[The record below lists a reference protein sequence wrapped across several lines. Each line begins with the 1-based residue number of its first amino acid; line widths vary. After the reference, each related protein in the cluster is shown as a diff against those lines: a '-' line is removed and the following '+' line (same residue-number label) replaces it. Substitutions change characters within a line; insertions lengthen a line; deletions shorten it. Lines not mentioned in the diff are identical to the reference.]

1 MVNTYGH
8 GHYTRP
14 QWTTERPNGEHMPD
28 NGRYYDTGIRTPP
41 PTISEVL
48 REQCKINHQSFFLAV
63 LTEDG
68 HTVYFTGPNKL
79 PEGEIQRYFDMDR
92 FIRYQKRAA
101 ENGLVGAYDEMSFG
115 PEYHGR
121 RGCDRRMETAEQFY
135 DHVPPTYRTRKR
147 QRANVPRRVRDDDE
161 PAVTVSAKK
170 GIRINNAQ
178 EVWDFYDQRFK
189 KIQQNTCKL
198 IAKAWIKAIAPK
210 KQSTHPYTGTKIP
223 DWWPKPLGPTKDEG
237 MRHKEPDHLFKP
249 ERLRLLCH
257 LLRLIV
263 EPNSQQHPSIR
274 AQELTVAKLEELT
287 MEAMG
292 GFFSD
297 RANPNQAKKKPFLK
311 EIFKVAKVEE
321 QYKRGEIDGDTVV
334 YVMADNNQSD
344 FPSDDEDD
352 ACREEDDE
360 HHLSVISS
368 RLSPPKTTMPHALMP
383 IPTTDHSPTTN
394 IQPGFVSEMS
404 IRNQYPTTL
413 MPPDLTSDQHYVE
426 NGGIPVGG
434 QASLQQHGAP
444 VQMQE
449 MIPSPHETSRRPS
462 LFSSPSD
469 YASTSASGLYPGA
482 WQQTTTAPGSAPIYS
497 FGTSSQQPQQPPHP
511 PLPHPQGTFV
521 SHQGVQIGQNQPPY
535 MGSSF
540 DTLPH
545 TNNGLFRGP
554 NVSQGSVSHGQNYP
568 SYMHHD
574 SRGLPGDMKMDPSN
588 RGLPPH

>member
-1 MVNTYGH
+1 MVNTYNGH
-8 GHYTRP
+8 GYYTRP
-14 QWTTERPNGEHMPD
+14 QWTPERPTGEHMPD

-41 PTISEVL
+41 PTIGDVL
-48 REQCKINHQSFFLAV
+48 RDQCKINHQSFFLAV

-68 HTVYFTGPNKL
+68 RTVYFTGPNKL
-79 PEGEIQRYFDMDR
+79 PEGEIQRYFDMER

-101 ENGLVGAYDEMSFG
+101 ENGLAGAYDEMSFG
-115 PEYHGR
+115 PEYGR
-121 RGCDRRMETAEQFY
+121 RGSDRRLEAPEQFY
-135 DHVPPTYRTRKR
+135 DHAPPTYRTRKR

-178 EVWDFYDQRFK
+178 EVGDFYDQRFK

-223 DWWPKPLGPTKDEG
+223 DWWPKPLGPSKDEG

-292 GFFSD
+292 GFFND

-334 YVMADNNQSD
+334 YVMADNNQTD

-360 HHLSVISS
+360 HHLSVMPS

-394 IQPGFVSEMS
+394 IQPGFVSEMP
-404 IRNQYPTTL
+404 IRNQYSTTL
-413 MPPDLTSDQHYVE
+413 MPPDLTPDQHFVE
-426 NGGIPVGG
+426 NGGISVGG
-434 QASLQQHGAP
+434 QTSLQQHGAP

-462 LFSSPSD
+462 LFSPASD
-469 YASTSASGLYPGA
+469 YASTAASGLYPGA
-482 WQQTTTAPGSAPIYS
+482 WQQTTTAPGSATMYS
-497 FGTSSQQPQQPPHP
+497 FGTPSQQPQQPPHP
-511 PLPHPQGTFV
+511 PLPHPQGAFV

-545 TNNGLFRGP
+545 TSNGLFRGP
-554 NVSQGSVSHGQNYP
+554 NVGQGSVSHGQSYP
-568 SYMHHD
+568 SYMQHD

>member
-1 MVNTYGH
+1 MAITLGH
-8 GHYTRP
+8 
-14 QWTTERPNGEHMPD
+14 
-28 NGRYYDTGIRTPP
+28 NGRRRDLMANTCQTMVVI
-41 PTISEVL
+41 TIQESEPHHLEVL

-101 ENGLVGAYDEMSFG
+101 ENGLAGAYDEMSFG

-360 HHLSVISS
+360 HHLS
-368 RLSPPKTTMPHALMP
+368 
-383 IPTTDHSPTTN
+383 
-394 IQPGFVSEMS
+394 
-404 IRNQYPTTL
+404 
-413 MPPDLTSDQHYVE
+413 
-426 NGGIPVGG
+426 
-434 QASLQQHGAP
+434 ASLARCRL
-444 VQMQE
+444 E
-449 MIPSPHETSRRPS
+449 INIR
-462 LFSSPSD
+462 L
-469 YASTSASGLYPGA
+469 L
-482 WQQTTTAPGSAPIYS
+482 
-497 FGTSSQQPQQPPHP
+497 
-511 PLPHPQGTFV
+511 
-521 SHQGVQIGQNQPPY
+521 
-535 MGSSF
+535 
-540 DTLPH
+540 
-545 TNNGLFRGP
+545 
-554 NVSQGSVSHGQNYP
+554 
-568 SYMHHD
+568 
-574 SRGLPGDMKMDPSN
+574 
-588 RGLPPH
+588 